1 MKHHTHNPITLITL
15 SVLLAV
21 GGHAQ
26 TWINPNGG
34 EWGVADNW
42 NPASVPGAAGSYDSA
57 TFTTISGDLRTVTLG
72 GNYKLNQLFGTIG
85 GQKTLVLS
93 GPTGVTSLVFGGAD
107 AAITVNGDMTLQVDA
122 DLALDGDLTLDAAA
136 GRLVLGEAYT
146 LATNGYNLSVS
157 AEAGKR
163 VEILRSFGGAGTGL
177 VKTGLGTLYL
187 GGGNSFDGGVTV
199 KSGILQVGHDL
210 ALGSGTLTLGD
221 SASPTAGV
229 TLEAVGADR
238 KVANDLAW
246 DSNSLYMVGN
256 YELYLDGAGRIDLAS
271 DRTVDVSPQA
281 TLTFGEN
288 INFGGSG
295 KFAKTGAGTLN
306 LLGADNTFT
315 EFTLSA
321 GSVLAG
327 NGNGHFTFGAADPG
341 HNPLGTGDLNI
352 SGPSS
357 RLQVFAGI
365 IGGRDD
371 YNWSHYTYT
380 ELTEGWVSLQ
390 GGITLDYGATFEVL
404 SLPRV
409 DNPIYP
415 DGGMYLYGVT
425 ETRIEAGAVLDGG
438 AHLSGAGKQSQFIL
452 HGDVVFNGGS
462 FLNAPEL
469 HLVAP
474 AYLSGSN
481 YDYYGGHYVEI
492 YGQDYSMYTNS
503 VSLVSGTGMA
513 AGVGRLVLRAGNSG
527 EDAAVALAPG
537 VLNFGA
543 AEIYVDQRT
552 LLALAADHQI
562 RLGSGL
568 TLSSRAA
575 LYSGGYAAEF
585 ADLAWTDSAV
595 WGDSSNLVLSGVE
608 YYGSYSGSA
617 ITSGELYFSGSTRG
631 GLGNLLVRGWQDGK
645 DHLLFDADISG
656 AEWFDRLKLTGYN
669 WALGNEVVAY
679 GDGRYEL
686 RPVLV
691 NETATRYEWNAQ
703 ADFGEGY
710 DKKYNTSAEDGGN
723 WDMNRKPDGVGVEMV
738 FGGLDANLAGKGI
751 YFNYGQYDSMTRT
764 YAATTLGRLTVT
776 DDATAG
782 NFSISGGPWLF
793 DNNGAAGVID
803 MGASARTLT
812 LSPQQLRITG
822 HGLSLQGSNTSS
834 ILSISGV
841 ISGSGNLN
849 VDGAGIWRLSA
860 NSGTYT
866 MYGNVSGS
874 SAPIGTGTYFTGT
887 TFLNHADAWLQI
899 GGTAALGSGPLVI
912 NAENAAISGNNA
924 TAAARSIKNQLI
936 WNSST
941 LRIQGAGSVNYSLA
955 LAASGDP
962 AKDVI
967 TLDVDKTIA
976 LWDSVAATLTFNI
989 GAGRSLQ
996 GTGGLRVE
1004 AYPTG
1009 GGVSVLQLVDGNNTF
1024 SGGLTLAT
1032 NIGHGDSSE
1041 NLRVDAG
1048 VDGSARLGDLTLGAV
1063 KAGENFL
1070 GTGDITFV
1078 PGNPSNAGIAILR
1091 IFQQAGKTVTFTG
1104 GMTVSNTSGNW
1115 SWFQIF
1121 GGGGGTVKMDDVNFY
1136 NNNSELFFYLFGS
1149 RVLEINED
1157 NVNFNL
1163 GPGRMDLRF
1172 ENSNGSGASGVGDS
1186 VIKSVGTTG
1195 TIGTLKY
1202 VRTSGYTLTVDPSVN
1217 KLIAGTFIVTNSRL
1231 QLTNDD
1237 QVSYN
1242 TLQLETAGR
1251 VNTDGYINQFG
1262 NLNMVG
1268 NSSLELGDSGQLI
1281 FSGSISGWTAVG
1293 GLLVNLNITG
1303 SHNYWNTASVTDA
1316 TERVWFTGTTGWNA
1330 ARLEAVAFT
1339 GYTRGAELIARSGTT
1354 AAWEL
1359 VTAGNPGNEWVGAGG
1374 TSNTKWST
1382 TNNWTP
1388 AVINSS
1394 TVYVP
1399 DGDGHIAIFRD
1410 ADVTPALSGK
1420 NIQLDISPTLWRIDI
1435 ESANR
1440 PGFTI
1445 SGSAINFAAY
1455 NGTQARLNIFTPS
1468 TLTISAPLKLDGGGL
1483 YVNNVGPASVTL
1495 SGHISESAPG
1505 AAMVYYST
1513 NWDYTLYVNGSNS
1526 FTGGFTTKGT
1536 SDTVVINN
1544 SYALGT
1550 GTITFNSSN
1559 IRFSSSAVLA
1569 NDTVFDAGWFVSR
1582 GFTLND
1588 DNPNDDDGFL
1598 ARNTRLTADGATTF
1612 GPNYRLVDGGDGN
1625 PKSLIYAYG
1634 NVLTMQGQNTFSGG
1648 FLMAK
1653 ENAANLRI
1661 GASSVLIDPADPSQG
1676 ILSGP
1681 LGTGTWTL
1689 NSAVVGVV
1697 STDGGNYTIHNPIIV
1712 NGHNS
1717 LVFRS
1722 NVGNGSLTLDSYQ
1735 PLKFNSTL
1743 DYELLSDYLVI
1754 YKTQIIDISNY
1765 ISVTGS
1771 SGGYSRFYNTGNV
1784 FKNFNI
1790 GRIAT
1795 YTSGYPGEGRLSI
1808 AADNVVND
1816 EDMRIGVYAWS
1827 NTTLTAWNASYIQVY
1842 GADRKLDNFLDL
1854 HSNLTFESLKETGD
1868 VPGGVKISDTL
1879 KLSFTGS
1886 GYSDLNANLV
1896 GSGGTTNQ
1904 RTFNVVSPF
1913 VSGSYTSSPD
1923 AVYGKTVVSFGA
1935 DHDLINGGL
1944 RVYGGN
1950 NYYAALRNGM
1960 ASELELLGSKS
1971 FRGFTGN
1978 WENGDAFLGAGYDT
1992 DKTKYALVVE
2002 NYGLVTTTLSGK
2014 DMVIGGVDTQAGEYA
2029 RVTPFGQGEV
2039 YIGSG
2044 TALVRTAGRD
2054 VYLED
2059 ALFEIAGGALEV
2071 TGGGDLYLGVKQQI
2085 DSAGSV
2091 TELHFNQKLS
2101 GANGMDGSGFLD
2113 ATDGS
2118 RIIVDTGAGG
2128 TLELRA
2134 GIGGAVV
2141 LRSGVLEMTRANGLS
2156 RVSDLLLSG
2165 GIINLNQ
2172 YSQSLQAEVGTLSL
2186 ALTTGEINFK
2196 LTGEY
2201 QAVQT
2206 TLTFADFGDW
2216 SNDGALFIKNWRGL
2230 ATGNGD
2236 DRIVLTNVSDPTQ
2249 VFGNISFAGYGDGAK
2264 LVGVGGG
2271 WYELVPYADTFV
2283 WTGQSGEDA
2292 TDWTLVDNWR
2302 DHQSPNAASD
2312 AVIFGDEATALTARL
2327 PAGRT
2332 VGSISFGGTA
2342 DQQFVIAGDNSTPLV
2357 LDQSAA
2363 TLDASITLTNNS
2375 DARIEPAL
2383 YLKKNLRLTNEA
2395 GADLELRGA
2404 IYHDS
2409 GTALRVT
2416 KTGAGVLTLSS
2427 GENNFSGGL
2436 ALNQGA
2442 LRINADETLS
2452 NGVVVKGAV
2461 GIGDLV
2467 IGAATEVAAVGADRT
2482 VSNRVVIGG
2491 DFTVGGA
2498 QTLTLGYNPTVS
2510 GNASTLNQDTVITV
2524 GGDAALVVAA
2534 DNRFAGPGKLTKAGA
2549 GALEWHSVLDS
2560 EHASGI
2566 RVNAGSLLLSAS
2578 NGYLGNTEL
2587 AGGLLAVSDNRAMSS
2602 GTLLALGSGTLLA
2615 AADLNSVVNDV
2626 NVAGGVILTIQN
2638 ADQQGTAKD
2647 LTLAGIISGNGS
2659 VLKTGGGTLTLT
2671 ASNSYSG
2678 TTTVSEGA
2686 LVLAA
2691 AAAAGVSDLSV
2702 LSDLYL
2708 DFTGT
2713 MTNTLSGSGALSKI
2727 GSGTATL
2734 SGASSAYSGNSQLQ
2748 SGGLAVANNH
2758 ALGSGTLTMS
2768 DATTLIY
2775 NAGIDLGNAVTVN
2788 DSGTFHVA
2796 SGTATQSGSISGA
2809 DIWKTGTGTLTLTAA
2824 NDYTGTTTIISGE
2837 LQLGDGGSTG
2847 SILALSDTSK
2857 VVTIGSGAALVFN
2870 RGDNI
2875 TISGTNFIGGGAVV
2889 QRGGGELLFDVPDTE
2904 LAFTGGVMVESGTMK
2919 VRHNTT
2925 LSGTITIE
2933 SDGTFVFG
2941 ENEASGVSYQNFTL
2955 ANAIAGDGVLVL
2967 DPGEESYLVDDLAQI
2982 QFGSSNPVAT
2992 ANGLNFHG
3000 TVEIR
3005 HGAYRIDVNS
3015 TNFLNAGTSSLRTA
3029 AGSYGTLQNN
3039 GGAARRIEGG
3049 VEFAGGV
3056 FQWNFDSTNNPLAYI
3071 SAGNIAITQS
3081 TTFRLSL
3088 QDRVQTN
3095 TSGSQSLASLFD
3107 TVREG
3112 ADSLLLAESD
3122 TAIGG
3127 AMNWADLYYNTS
3139 SPGGGAW
3146 KPLSEPLRQGI
3157 SQNDTEVARGVFDW
3171 TAISA
3176 TGAFANQLRVGYA
3189 LDKLEV
3195 FKDSTL
3201 ELALTDGDTTNR
3213 FQTEI
3218 TDYIWAGSA
3227 TNDGPA
3233 YQAKEGSGS
3242 VRFTDL
3248 TGARGIVLDSTN
3260 SYTGTTTISDD
3271 TTLTLGNDEALG
3283 SGTRHTVLVSATGAG
3298 AVLDVNGQTANVGG
3312 VNIANG
3318 AQIDLH
3324 GGTLNIL
3331 DNAAGQTGVTAVA
3344 QGGGTVSG
3352 NNALTGSGALNLNFG
3367 KLAVSGSNG
3376 NLHGSGSIASTATA
3390 SLNHAQGLGDS
3401 VLTVSGLLEFVGAT
3415 GTNLNAI
3422 SGSGLVSAT
3431 SAANVVLGGS
3441 NSAFTGTWSIANDSN
3456 FKAISERSLGAGKV
3470 NISGTLTLGAPSSPT
3485 AWALNTANTIS
3496 GPGAVAKEDTNT
3508 VTITHDSGTA
3518 GTLLINNGTLA
3529 FTGSGKFTTTGSAV
3543 NRAALSVSGSARL
3556 NAGTQYAQGPAATL
3570 TVDTNNRGVTDN
3582 YVTANTATLGGT
3594 LNMLNFAAFVNSGS
3608 ASGIVANNGAL
3619 QYILS
3624 TTGGTISGSFA
3635 SVTGVDQPAQDYL
3648 YGGGQLINSG
3658 STYAVGYGLRWYAP
3672 DDTLNSGTFTVG
3684 SGSSFVI
3691 DALPTLS
3698 GQAGVGLVD
3707 VGGAQF
3713 GWDGKSLTKEG
3724 AGTLVL
3730 SATNTYS
3737 GSTTVNGGV
3746 LNVTGWTGS
3755 TSSVAVAGGTV
3766 NVSGLL
3772 GAGGAVTVGA
3782 GVAGELNVSGNGTV
3796 TAGGGITV
3804 GNGSV
3809 TVSGSGLL
3817 ATDTDITLGTG
3828 SLTVSGSGLVTAGGI
3843 YTQNANSTLTLDL
3856 AGRGANDALVYA
3868 NTLTAGGTLA
3878 VTNATSIS
3886 GTYATASAVASS
3898 ALRYLITATGGTVS
3912 GTFADITVNGISNSA
3927 INAALPDYLYGG
3939 VFKTVSG
3946 TSYVLGIGLRW
3957 LADSANGSGSF
3968 TVGSGSAFT
3977 VDIALSD
3984 TTGAAAYASG
3994 WDGKTL
4000 TKAGDGLLLI
4010 TSSNNFSGGV
4020 LVNGGTLELQ
4030 NLYGAG
4036 SGMVNVSAVL
4046 DLSGTGSYANTT
4058 TGSGTATISGSVQLS
4073 GSNSIANW
4081 LIIGT
4086 GLVTSQTHLGN
4097 GVVTIAD
4104 GNLTVSADTWTF
4116 VNPLTGDGTL
4126 TVNLTNSGTF
4136 NFATS
4141 ATHATAFTGT
4151 VDLRSGF
4158 FQLDNVAAGVN
4169 VATAT
4174 GTGVMKNATLLLGAS
4189 GTTLADS
4196 GTYRLGGL
4204 SFAGGVLKINMAD
4217 AVTTGGALTVG
4228 DLAAPGGSVVQL
4240 DNYDLVSGTTP
4251 AGQDWFYQ
4259 DSGSA
4264 HALLVG
4270 ASGNVTEAGQTLA
4283 LQDFAGN
4290 AIGDPN
4296 LAGISQNGGISGT
4309 ASYSYR
4315 GEILDDGTRKGLYV
4329 TYGLTELAAN
4339 SGTFISVS
4347 NAGSAGDNLLTAKL
4361 TGSGGFVFNG
4371 TGAYRVG
4378 NANSDFTGSASIVSG
4393 SLIAHN
4399 NHALGR
4405 ASQMSNAAW
4414 YDLNGYAQ
4422 TVGSLNNSGALN
4434 FNGGTFTI
4442 SGSGGNSTSTG
4453 ALSGSGALIVQSNT
4467 LTVSGS
4473 NPLLA
4478 DTTINAAATV
4488 ILDHVAGLGTGG
4500 VTANG
4505 LFVFNAASGTNVNT
4519 ISGSGLVSATN
4530 AANVILAGSNS
4541 AFTRTGSSA
4550 HDSTLTAV
4558 TAISLGTG
4566 KVTVSGTLTLG
4577 APSSPTAWTLNPN
4590 TTISGTG
4597 QLVKDAPNTV
4607 TISHSNS
4614 YSGGSIIN
4622 SGELNLANLNGV
4634 GTGNIANSATLRLS
4648 ANNGIFANNV
4658 SGAGVNI
4665 ISGTG
4670 VTVSG
4675 TNGTFTG
4682 TWNVTGSGTMT
4693 SQQNLGAAGNTAM
4706 NIAGDLSLI
4715 LGALDYDFNQPLTGS
4730 GTLRVQNTG
4739 TLNFVG
4745 TTGTNFTGNA
4755 VLQNNRFNLSG
4766 NNTLTLTDATLTVGE
4781 GNYTVVGTG
4790 TQNIGNL
4797 TLNSGTIQF
4806 TLDASG
4812 TQAAGLVNTGT
4823 LTLSG
4828 STVVVVNTGSFNRT
4842 LPLLQQDERQSI
4854 QLVASTAHSGATQ
4867 VSGSNLLDQN
4877 GNQLTAAT
4885 QKDIVQSGTVTA
4897 SGTYDF
4903 GATVSGSGLV
4913 LAYQLTAL
4921 DLLAGQ
4927 TTVLNEDNGLV
4938 PGSELHAAITGSG
4951 HLRISSTGALGITV
4965 NGANNTYSGT
4975 TFADRGTL
4983 IVGVNNAL
4991 GNTAQLHISST
5002 ATVRLKDNTQIT
5014 QTVGSL
5020 DNSGLLDFG
5029 GGTLTISGTSA
5040 TGTPQNST
5048 STGTLSGSG
5057 ALIVQSNTLTVSGSN
5072 PLLADT
5078 TISAAATVILNH
5090 AAGLGSGGVT
5100 DNGLFVFNAASG
5112 TNLNAISGS
5121 GLVSATNA
5129 ANVIL
5134 GGSNSAFTGT
5144 RTIANNSN
5152 LKAISANSLGTGKV
5166 TVSGTLTL
5174 GAPSSPTADWTLN
5187 PNTTISGDGKLV
5199 KDAPHTVTI
5208 SHSNS
5213 YIGGSVINGGELN
5226 LANLNGSGTGNIANS
5241 ATLRLSGS
5249 GIFANNISGPGVNTV
5264 SGTVDVSGSNSLFTG
5279 TWAVTASGSALFSGT
5294 HNLGGALAL
5303 DVNGAATLGQLA
5315 GDYTFTPVLGGSGTL
5330 TVDNTGTFNFAVGTG
5345 SDFAG
5350 VVVLQ
5355 HNRFTL
5361 DGDNTLALANATLT
5375 VGEGNHTVIGS
5386 GTQGIGNL
5394 TLSSGTIA
5402 FTLSGS
5408 NATQAEGIVNT
5419 GTLTL
5424 SGSTVVVIN
5433 TGSFNQALSLLQQDE
5448 HQDLRLVASTAH
5460 SGATLV
5466 SGTNL
5471 LDQNGNQLTYATQK
5485 DIMQGGALT
5494 ASGTY
5499 DFAAT
5504 VSGSGLYLG
5513 YQLTDLELLAG
5524 RITTLNED
5532 NGLIL
5537 GSELHALVSGSGNL
5551 RVSSTGE
5558 LGITINNGANS
5569 YTGTTFVA
5577 SGTLVVGNSGAL
5589 GNTALLDLAGG
5600 VTVDLNNGK
5609 SQSVGAFNGAAN
5621 STLNLNGELTLSGA
5635 NGNSLSNGTLTG
5647 SGTVNVNNA
5656 NFTVSGSNSI
5666 SGLVNIGAPAVVT
5679 VDNVSGL
5686 GSSEI
5691 AISGSLVLSTTNSGE
5706 LANRLSG
5713 TGALVKQGTAS
5724 VTIAQ
5729 ANDDFTGSALV
5740 SGGTLTLADL
5750 AAAGTAD
5757 LSVLSDAS
5765 VLIVNVSGALQ
5776 NNLGGAGA
5784 LELLNSSL
5792 TVYDGTTV
5800 DVGQVNLVNGSVAL
5814 DTTGSFGR
5822 NVRVDAASQVNFLRD
5837 GARLGHVENHGL
5849 LNFGD
5854 GGGFK
5859 TVTVGD
5865 LSGGGV
5871 IVMNVNISAEQG
5883 DRLVTGSATGT
5894 HGLALNRLDQ
5904 PGSITGKEKIL
5915 LIETTDS
5922 SAGAFVSGTL
5932 VDGMYG
5938 YAVVDGA
5945 SNPSLDGNANHWWL
5959 MGSGLNIDGRVIISV
5974 AGAASLGWFAEQDS
5988 LLKRLGDLRLDYEQL
6003 DDRAN
6008 FAKHAEG
6015 DVWVRAYGQQVNAG
6029 GNASGAS
6036 FRDTL
6041 WGTDIGAD
6049 KLWQL
6054 DQRNLL
6060 YTGVYG
6066 GYGQS
6071 SLDFRGLA
6079 ASAESNSY
6087 QGGVYATWL
6096 HEAGWYADL
6105 VGKAAYLDN
6114 SFEVY
6119 DQGGRNRGEYNN
6131 WAAGAALEL
6140 GRKIQLP
6147 GQWFIEPQ
6155 AQAGYAHVFGSDYA
6169 TQGGNSIK
6177 VSQGDADILQVRFGS
6192 LFGKLI
6198 RLHGV
6203 SLLQPYVK
6211 VMGVEQFS
6219 SGGTVRAD
6227 DGRWRPNY
6235 DGLRAQLGAG
6245 LIWQLD
6251 EQNQLHLDY
6260 EAEFGDKF
6268 DKPWGV
6274 NAGYRYQF

>member
-26 TWINPNGG
+26 TWTNPNGG
-34 EWGVADNW
+34 EWGAADNW

-57 TFTTISGDLRTVTLG
+57 TFTTISGDLQTVTLG

-85 GQKTLVLS
+85 GQKTLVLV
-93 GPTGVTSLVFGGAD
+93 GPTGAASLVFGGAG
-107 AAITVNGDMTLQVDA
+107 AAITVNQDMTLQVNA

-281 TLTFGEN
+281 TLTFGEQ

-295 KFAKTGAGTLN
+295 KFAKTGVGTLN
-306 LLGADNTFT
+306 LLGTDNTFT
-315 EFTLSA
+315 EFNLSA

-357 RLQVFAGI
+357 RLQVYAGVYGAYEAAEI
-365 IGGRDD
+365 VTTTTSTRYYYQTQHADG
-371 YNWSHYTYT
+371 Y
-380 ELTEGWVSLQ
+380 VSLQ
-390 GGITLDYGATFEVL
+390 GAVRLDYGATFEVL
-404 SLPRV
+404 SK
-409 DNPIYP
+409 NPPVFAPGP
-415 DGGMYLYGVT
+415 DPYDDYVSAYGLRAL
-425 ETRIEAGAVLDGG
+425 TRIEDGAILDGG
-438 AHLSGAGKQSQFIL
+438 ANLSAAGKKSQFIF
-452 HGDVVFNGGS
+452 HGDVEFNGGT
-462 FLNAPEL
+462 FVNAPEIY
-469 HLVAP
+469 LVA
-474 AYLSGSN
+474 ASYNEYWHDYRDGSGGSYSGDWDN
-481 YDYYGGHYVEI
+481 YATI
-492 YGQDYSMYTNS
+492 
-503 VSLVSGTGMA
+503 SGTGMA
-513 AGVGRLVLRAGNSG
+513 DGAGLVVLRSASQVEGAYNYIYLSSS
-527 EDAAVALAPG
+527 AA
-537 VLNFGA
+537 NFGA
-543 AEIYVDQRT
+543 AEIRLEQGIRFALGNNDQIKAGSKLT
-552 LLALAADHQI
+552 
-562 RLGSGL
+562 LGSQT
-568 TLSSRAA
+568 TLETYG
-575 LYSGGYAAEF
+575 YSAEF
-585 ADLAWTDSAV
+585 ADLAWTDSPV
-595 WGDSSNLVLSGVE
+595 WGDAARWYLSSGNTVG
-608 YYGSYSGSA
+608 G
-617 ITSGELYFSGSTRG
+617 TGELYFSGQPRG
-631 GLGNLLVRGWQDGK
+631 GLGTLLLEGWRVGV
-645 DHLLFDADISG
+645 DHLLFDEDIAG
-656 AEWFDRLKLTGYN
+656 AEWFDRLKLTGFN

-691 NETATRYEWNAQ
+691 NETATRYEWNAL

-710 DKKYNTSAEDGGN
+710 DKKYNTSADDGGN
-723 WDMNRKPDGVGVEMV
+723 WDMNRKPDGAGFEMV
-738 FGGLDANLAGKGI
+738 FGNLDANLANKYI
-751 YFNYGQYDSMTRT
+751 SFDYGQYDSMTKT
-764 YAATTLGRLTVT
+764 YAGITLGKLTVT

-803 MGASARTLT
+803 LGAAARTLT

-822 HGLSLQGSNTSS
+822 HGLSLQGSNTNS
-834 ILSISGV
+834 ILSIGGI

-849 VDGAGIWRLSA
+849 VDGAGIWRLNA

-874 SAPIGTGTYFTGT
+874 SVAIGTGTYFTGT
-887 TFLNHADAWLQI
+887 TFLNNSDAWLQI

-924 TAAARSIKNQLI
+924 TVAARSIKNQLI

-941 LRIQGAGSVNYSLA
+941 LRIQGAGSVNYSLT

-1004 AYPTG
+1004 AYPTTS
-1009 GGVSVLQLVDGNNTF
+1009 GVSVLELMDGNNTF

-1032 NIGHGDSSE
+1032 NIGYGDLSN

-1048 VDGSARLGDLTLGAV
+1048 VYDGTRIGDLTLGAV

-1070 GTGDITFV
+1070 GTGDITFDY
-1078 PGNPSNAGIAILR
+1078 GNPSNNGSAQLR
-1091 IFQQAGKTVTFTG
+1091 IFQQPGKTVTFTG
-1104 GMTVSNTSGNW
+1104 GMTVSNTSSNW
-1115 SWFQIF
+1115 SYFSIY
-1121 GGGGGTVKMDDVNFY
+1121 GGGGGTVKMDQVNFF
-1136 NNNSELFFYLFGS
+1136 NNNSELYFYLYGS

-1157 NVNFNL
+1157 QVNFNL
-1163 GPGRMDLRF
+1163 GPGRMDLAF
-1172 ENSNGSGASGVGDS
+1172 WNNDASGGTTIGDS

-1202 VRTSGYTLTVDPSVN
+1202 VRTSGYTLTVDESVK
-1217 KLIAGTFIVTNSRL
+1217 KLMANEFVVSNSRL
-1231 QLTNDD
+1231 QLTNDY
-1237 QVSYN
+1237 QVSGG
-1242 TLQLETAGR
+1242 LQLATAGR

-1281 FSGSISGWTAVG
+1281 FSGISAWSSGVVG
-1293 GLLVNLNITG
+1293 VVRLNITG
-1303 SHNYWNTASVTDA
+1303 SHNYWNTISITDA
-1316 TERVWFTGTTGWNA
+1316 TEQVWFTSTTGWTQT
-1330 ARLEAVAFT
+1330 RLNVVAFT
-1339 GYTRGAELIARSGTT
+1339 GYTSGAALVARSGTT

-1359 VTAGNPGNEWVGAGG
+1359 VTAGNPGNEWVGLGG

-1382 TNNWTP
+1382 VSNWTP

-1399 DGDGHIAIFRD
+1399 DGNGHIAIFRD

-1440 PGFTI
+1440 PSFTI

-1495 SGHISESAPG
+1495 SGHISESEPG

-1550 GTITFNSSN
+1550 GTITFNGTQ

-1569 NDTVFDAGWFVSR
+1569 NDMVFDTSWFVSR
-1582 GFTLND
+1582 GLTLND

-1743 DYELLSDYLVI
+1743 DYELWSDYLVI
-1754 YKTQIIDISNY
+1754 YKTQIIDTSNY

-1868 VPGGVKISDTL
+1868 VPGGVKVSDTL

-1978 WENGDAFLGAGYDT
+1978 WQSGDAFLGAGYDT

-2059 ALFEIAGGALEV
+2059 ALFEISGGALEV

-2113 ATDGS
+2113 ATNGS

-2141 LRSGVLEMTRANGLS
+2141 LQSGVLEMTRANGLS

-2186 ALTTGEINFK
+2186 AVTTGEINFK
-2196 LTGEY
+2196 LTGAY

-2230 ATGNGD
+2230 TTGNGD

-2249 VFGNISFAGYGDGAK
+2249 VFGNISFAGYGPGAK
-2264 LVGVGGG
+2264 LVSVSGG
-2271 WYELVPYADTFV
+2271 YELVPYADTFV
-2283 WTGQSGEDA
+2283 WTGLDGDDA

-2302 DHQSPNAASD
+2302 DHQSPNAASE
-2312 AVIFGDEATALTARL
+2312 AVIFGDAATALTARL

-2467 IGAATEVAAVGADRT
+2467 IGAATEVAAAGADRT

-2524 GGDAALVVAA
+2524 GGGAALVVAA

-2587 AGGLLAVSDNRAMSS
+2587 VGGLLAVSDNRAMSS

-2615 AADLNSVVNDV
+2615 AADLDSVVNAV

-2713 MTNTLSGSGALSKI
+2713 MTNTLSGTGDLTKI
-2727 GSGTATL
+2727 GNGTATL
-2734 SGASSAYSGNSQLQ
+2734 SGASSGYSGESQLQ
-2748 SGGLAVANNH
+2748 SGALAVANNH

-2809 DIWKTGTGTLTLTAA
+2809 DIWKTGGGTLTLTAA
-2824 NDYTGTTTIISGE
+2824 NDYTGTTTIVGGE

-2847 SILALSDTSK
+2847 SILALSDTTK
-2857 VVTIGSGAALVFN
+2857 VVSIGSGAALVFN
-2870 RGDNI
+2870 RSDNI
-2875 TISGTNFIGGGAVV
+2875 AISGTNFVGSGAVV
-2889 QRGGGELLFDVPDTE
+2889 QRGGGELLFDGPGAVQV
-2904 LAFTGGVMVESGTMK
+2904 FTGGVSVESGTMK
-2919 VRHNTT
+2919 VAHTASV
-2925 LSGTITIE
+2925 SGTITIE

-2941 ENEASGVSYQNFTL
+2941 ENTEDGSFANNMTL
-2955 ANAIAGDGVLVL
+2955 AQAIAGNGVLAI
-2967 DPGEESYLVDDLAQI
+2967 DISAESQAVDTPATI
-2982 QFGSSNPVAT
+2982 TFGSGTAQAA
-2992 ANGLNFHG
+2992 ANGANFHG
-3000 TVEIR
+3000 TVEMR
-3005 HGAYRIDVNS
+3005 NTTYRIDPNLQA
-3015 TNFLNAGTSSLRTA
+3015 FLNSGVTKLRTA
-3029 AGSYGTLQNN
+3029 AGSYGTLAANS
-3039 GGAARRIEGG
+3039 GSARRLDGG
-3049 VEFAGGV
+3049 MEFAGGV
-3056 FQWNFDSTNNPLAYI
+3056 FQWNFDATNNPLAYL
-3071 SAGNIAITQS
+3071 STGSLAITQS

-3095 TSGSQSLASLFD
+3095 TSGSQALASLFD

-3122 TAIGG
+3122 TAIVG

-3189 LDKLEV
+3189 LDRLEV
-3195 FKDSTL
+3195 FKDETL
-3201 ELALTDGDTTNR
+3201 ELALTASDTTNR

-3227 TNDGPA
+3227 TSDGPE

-3283 SGTRHTVLVSATGAG
+3283 SGTRHTVLVSATGAD

-3318 AQIDLH
+3318 AQLDLN

-3352 NNALTGSGALNLNFG
+3352 NNALTGSGVLNLNFG

-3390 SLNHAQGLGDS
+3390 SLDSAQGLGDS

-3470 NISGTLTLGAPSSPT
+3470 NVSGTLTLGAPSSPT

-3496 GPGAVAKEDTNT
+3496 GPGTVAKDDTNT

-3529 FTGSGKFTTTGSAV
+3529 FTGSGKFTATGSAV
-3543 NRAALSVSGSARL
+3543 NRAALAVSGSGHL
-3556 NAGTQYAQGPAATL
+3556 HVGTQYTQNSAATL

-3594 LNMLNFAAFVNSGS
+3594 LNVLNFAALVNSGS

-3648 YGGGQLINSG
+3648 YGGGQLINGG

-3684 SGSSFVI
+3684 SGSTFVI

-3698 GQAGVGLVD
+3698 GQTGVGLVD

-3755 TSSVAVAGGTV
+3755 TSSVTVAGGTV

-3772 GAGGAVTVGA
+3772 GAGGAVTVGV

-3796 TAGGGITV
+3796 TAGGDITV

-3817 ATDTDITLGTG
+3817 ATDADFTLGTG
-3828 SLTVSGSGLVTAGGI
+3828 SLTVSGSGLA
-3843 YTQNANSTLTLDL
+3843 
-3856 AGRGANDALVYA
+3856 
-3868 NTLTAGGTLA
+3868 TAGGTYAQGANATLTVGIAGNARTTAYVAAASATLGGTLNVTGTTLA
-3878 VTNATSIS
+3878 VTATSASQVLAGGTTRLLHTSGGIAGDFDTKLGAAADDDGRDFIIS
-3886 GTYATASAVASS
+3886 GA
-3898 ALRYLITATGGTVS
+3898 
-3912 GTFADITVNGISNSA
+3912 
-3927 INAALPDYLYGG
+3927 
-3939 VFKTVSG
+3939 FKTADG
-3946 TSYVLGIGLRW
+3946 QDYVLGQQ
-3957 LADSANGSGSF
+3957 LAWFGNPGDSHGDF
-3968 TVGSGSAFT
+3968 TLGAGERFNMDVT
-3977 VDIALSD
+3977 LSD
-3984 TTGAAAYASG
+3984 TTGGSGG

-4000 TKAGDGLLLI
+4000 TKLGAGTLI
-4010 TSSNNFSGGV
+4010 MSASGNYSGGAR
-4020 LVNGGTLELQ
+4020 VNGGTLELQ

-4036 SGMVNVSAVL
+4036 SGTVSVSAAGIL
-4046 DLSGTGSYANTT
+4046 NLSGTGSYATTT
-4058 TGSGTATISGSVQLS
+4058 TGSGTATVSGSVVIT
-4073 GSNSIANW
+4073 GSNSVEDW

-4086 GLVTSQTHLGN
+4086 GLVTSQTNLGN
-4097 GVVTIAD
+4097 GVVTIDD

-4116 VNPLTGDGTL
+4116 TNPLTGDGTL
-4126 TVNLTNSGTF
+4126 TVNLTGDGTF
-4136 NFATS
+4136 NLAQS

-4158 FQLDNVAAGVN
+4158 FQLDNVAGGVG
-4169 VATAT
+4169 ASTT
-4174 GTGVMKNATLLLGAS
+4174 SGTGIMRNATLSLGAS

-4196 GTYRLGGL
+4196 GTYYLGGL

-4264 HALLVG
+4264 HARLVG
-4270 ASGNVTEAGQTLA
+4270 ATGNVTEAGQTLA

-4296 LAGISQNGGISGT
+4296 LASVSQNGGISGT

-4315 GEILDDGTRKGLYV
+4315 GEVLDDGTRKGLYV

-4347 NAGSAGDNLLTAKL
+4347 NAGSAGDNLLTVKL

-4378 NANSDFTGSASIVSG
+4378 NANSDFTGSAGIVSG

-4414 YDLNGYAQ
+4414 YDLNGYSQ

-4434 FNGGTFTI
+4434 FNGGTFTV
-4442 SGSGGNSTSTG
+4442 SGTSGNSTSTG
-4453 ALSGSGALIVQSNT
+4453 TLSGSGALIVQSNT

-4478 DTTINAAATV
+4478 DTTINAAASV
-4488 ILDHVAGLGTGG
+4488 ILDHVAGLGSGG

-4505 LFVFNAASGTNVNT
+4505 LFVFNAASGTNLNT

-4530 AANVILAGSNS
+4530 AANIVLGGSNS
-4541 AFTRTGSSA
+4541 TFSGTWSIAN
-4550 HDSTLTAV
+4550 DSNFK
-4558 TAISLGTG
+4558 AISADSLGSG
-4566 KVTVSGTLTLG
+4566 KVNVSGTLTLG
-4577 APSSPTAWTLNPN
+4577 APSSPTAWTLNPA
-4590 TTISGTG
+4590 TTISGSG
-4597 QLVKDAPNTV
+4597 KLVKDDNNTV

-4614 YSGGSIIN
+4614 YSGGSVIN
-4622 SGELNLANLNGV
+4622 GGELNLANLNGA
-4634 GTGNIANSATLRLS
+4634 GTGNLTNSATLRLS
-4648 ANNGIFANNV
+4648 GSGIFANHI
-4658 SGAGVNI
+4658 SGPGVN
-4665 ISGTG
+4665 
-4670 VTVSG
+4670 TVSG
-4675 TNGTFTG
+4675 NGVSISGSNSLFTG

-4693 SQQNLGAAGNTAM
+4693 SQQNLGAAGSTAM
-4706 NIAGDLSLI
+4706 NIAGDLALI

-4739 TLNFVG
+4739 TFNFVG
-4745 TTGTNFTGNA
+4745 NTGTSFTGNA
-4755 VLQNNRFNLSG
+4755 VLENNRFNLSG
-4766 NNTLTLTDATLTVGE
+4766 NNTLTLANATLTVGE
-4781 GNYTVVGTG
+4781 GNYTVVGTGTQNIGNLTLNSGTIQFTLAASGTAAEGMVNTGTLTLSGSTVVVVNTGSFNSTLPLLRQDERQGIQLVASTAHSGATQVSGSNLLDQNGNQLTAATQKDIARSGTVTASGTYDFAATVSGSGLYLAYQLTALDLLAGQTTTLNEDNGLVPGSELHAIITGSGNLRISSTGALGITVNGANNTYSGTTFADSGTLILGVNNALGDTAQLHISSSAAVQVNGQTQTVGGLANNGLLDFGGGTLTVSGTGGNSTSTGTLGGSGALIVQSNTLTVSGSNPLLADTTVNAAASVILDHVAGLGSGGVTANGLFVFNAASGTNLNTISGSGLVSATNVANVILGGSNSAFSGTWTIANNSNLKAVTANSLGSGKVTNSGTLTLGGTTNYSLLSTNYFSGTGVLLKNDNNTVTISHSNSYSGGSAINGGELNLANLNGLGAGNISNSATLRLSGSGIFANNISGPGVNTVSGAVDVSGSNSLFTGTWNVTASGSALFSGTHNLGGALALDVNGAATLGQLAGDYTFTPVLGGSGTLTVNNTGTFNFAAGAGSDFAGVVVLQHNRFNLSGDNTLALTNATLTVGAGNHTVVGSG

-4828 STVVVVNTGSFNRT
+4828 STVVVVNTGSFNQA
-4842 LPLLQQDERQSI
+4842 LSLLQQDEHHDLR
-4854 QLVASTAHSGATQ
+4854 LVASTARSGATQ

-4877 GNQLTAAT
+4877 GNQLTDAT
-4885 QKDIVQSGTVTA
+4885 QKDIARSGT
-4897 SGTYDF
+4897 
-4903 GATVSGSGLV
+4903 
-4913 LAYQLTAL
+4913 
-4921 DLLAGQ
+4921 
-4927 TTVLNEDNGLV
+4927 
-4938 PGSELHAAITGSG
+4938 
-4951 HLRISSTGALGITV
+4951 
-4965 NGANNTYSGT
+4965 
-4975 TFADRGTL
+4975 
-4983 IVGVNNAL
+4983 
-4991 GNTAQLHISST
+4991 
-5002 ATVRLKDNTQIT
+5002 
-5014 QTVGSL
+5014 
-5020 DNSGLLDFG
+5020 
-5029 GGTLTISGTSA
+5029 
-5040 TGTPQNST
+5040 
-5048 STGTLSGSG
+5048 
-5057 ALIVQSNTLTVSGSN
+5057 
-5072 PLLADT
+5072 
-5078 TISAAATVILNH
+5078 
-5090 AAGLGSGGVT
+5090 
-5100 DNGLFVFNAASG
+5100 
-5112 TNLNAISGS
+5112 
-5121 GLVSATNA
+5121 
-5129 ANVIL
+5129 
-5134 GGSNSAFTGT
+5134 
-5144 RTIANNSN
+5144 
-5152 LKAISANSLGTGKV
+5152 
-5166 TVSGTLTL
+5166 
-5174 GAPSSPTADWTLN
+5174 
-5187 PNTTISGDGKLV
+5187 
-5199 KDAPHTVTI
+5199 
-5208 SHSNS
+5208 
-5213 YIGGSVINGGELN
+5213 
-5226 LANLNGSGTGNIANS
+5226 
-5241 ATLRLSGS
+5241 
-5249 GIFANNISGPGVNTV
+5249 
-5264 SGTVDVSGSNSLFTG
+5264 
-5279 TWAVTASGSALFSGT
+5279 
-5294 HNLGGALAL
+5294 
-5303 DVNGAATLGQLA
+5303 
-5315 GDYTFTPVLGGSGTL
+5315 
-5330 TVDNTGTFNFAVGTG
+5330 
-5345 SDFAG
+5345 
-5350 VVVLQ
+5350 
-5355 HNRFTL
+5355 
-5361 DGDNTLALANATLT
+5361 
-5375 VGEGNHTVIGS
+5375 
-5386 GTQGIGNL
+5386 
-5394 TLSSGTIA
+5394 
-5402 FTLSGS
+5402 
-5408 NATQAEGIVNT
+5408 
-5419 GTLTL
+5419 
-5424 SGSTVVVIN
+5424 
-5433 TGSFNQALSLLQQDE
+5433 
-5448 HQDLRLVASTAH
+5448 
-5460 SGATLV
+5460 
-5466 SGTNL
+5466 
-5471 LDQNGNQLTYATQK
+5471 
-5485 DIMQGGALT
+5485 LT

-5513 YQLTDLELLAG
+5513 YELTALELLAG
-5524 RITTLNED
+5524 QTTVLD
-5532 NGLIL
+5532 NDIANAVLAGAD
-5537 GSELHALVSGSGNL
+5537 ELHARVSGSGNL
-5551 RVSSTGE
+5551 QISASKS
-5558 LGITINNGANS
+5558 ITVNNGGNS
-5569 YTGTTFVA
+5569 YSGTTSVV
-5577 SGTLVVGNSGAL
+5577 SGTLIVGNSGAL
-5589 GNTALLDLAGG
+5589 GNTSLLNLAGSA
-5600 VTVDLNNGK
+5600 TVDLNGN
-5609 SQSVGAFNGAAN
+5609 SQTVGAFSGAAN
-5621 STLNLNGELTLSGA
+5621 STLNLNGGELTISGTA
-5635 NGNSLSNGTLTG
+5635 RDSVSNGSLTG
-5647 SGTVNVNNA
+5647 SGTVNVNDA

-5679 VDNVSGL
+5679 VNDVSGL
-5686 GSSEI
+5686 GVSEI
-5691 AISGSLVLSTTNSGE
+5691 AVSGSLVLSTTNSGV
-5706 LANRLSG
+5706 LANSLSG
-5713 TGALVKQGTAS
+5713 TGTLVKQGNAS

-5740 SGGTLTLADL
+5740 SGGTLALTDL
-5750 AAAGTAD
+5750 AAVGTAD
-5757 LSVLSDAS
+5757 LAVLSDAS
-5765 VLIVNVSGALQ
+5765 VLFNTVAGTLQ
-5776 NNLGGAGA
+5776 NNLSGDGTLYLLGA
-5784 LELLNSSL
+5784 SL
-5792 TVYDGTTV
+5792 TVDDSQTV
-5800 DVGQVNLVNGSVAL
+5800 DVGQVNLVNGSVTL
-5814 DTTGSFGR
+5814 DTANVFGR

-5849 LNFGD
+5849 LNFSD
-5854 GGGFK
+5854 GGFK
-5859 TVTVGD
+5859 TVTIGD

-5871 IVMNVNISAEQG
+5871 IAMNVNISAEQG
-5883 DRLVTGSATGT
+5883 DQLVTGSVTGT
-5894 HGLALNRLDQ
+5894 HGILLNRLDQ
-5904 PGSITGKEKIL
+5904 PGSVTGKEKIL
-5915 LIETTDS
+5915 LVETADS

-5959 MGSGLNIDGRVIISV
+5959 MGSGLNTDGRVILSV

-6054 DQRNLL
+6054 NKRNLL

-6119 DQGGRNRGEYNN
+6119 DQGGKNRGEYDN

-6155 AQAGYAHVFGSDYA
+6155 AQASYAHVFGSDYA
-6169 TQGGNSIK
+6169 TRGGNSIK
-6177 VSQGDADILQVRFGS
+6177 VSQGDADILQLRFGS

-6211 VMGVEQFS
+6211 VMGVEQVS
-6219 SGGTVRAD
+6219 RGGTVRAD
-6227 DGRWRPNY
+6227 DGQWRPNY
-6235 DGLRAQLGAG
+6235 DGLRAQFGAG

-6251 EQNQLHLDY
+6251 DQNQLHLDY
-6260 EAEFGDKF
+6260 EAEFGEKF